1 MNIKIDRVAISEAA
15 VKRAGGTLNAPAV
28 SLFGCRI
35 EIEPNGAPCDFTE
48 QWSHIRERCRTW
60 SRDHVRGHA
69 TARHYYDFYR
79 VLGINPNR
87 TPPSAANLLIRFAI
101 GDGAKRAIPSIQ
113 PAVDA
118 GNVAQAENLVPV
130 AVLNAEAVDGD
141 LLLDVAQTGDTLLA
155 FGYEEP
161 QPIDTGRIVLRDQ
174 SKVVSE
180 FCYRDG
186 QATAVHAD
194 TRRLL
199 ILACQVGQV
208 PQNNVES
215 TIHRVVELLAA
226 SHHIR

>member
-1 MNIKIDRVAISEAA
+1 MPLKIDRVAISAAA
-15 VKRAGGTLNAPAV
+15 VKRAGGTPDEPAV
-28 SLFGCRI
+28 NLFGCRI
-35 EIEPNGAPCDFTE
+35 EIETNSAPCDFTA
-48 QWSHIRERCRTW
+48 QWSAVRERCCTW
-60 SRDHVRGHA
+60 SRDDVRRHA

-101 GDGAKRAIPSIQ
+101 GDGAKRAIPTIH

-118 GNVAQAENLVPV
+118 GNVAQAENLIPV
-130 AVLNAEAVDGD
+130 AVLNADAIDGE
-141 LLLDVAQTGDTLLA
+141 LLLDVALPGDTLLA
-155 FGYEEP
+155 FGYDQP
-161 QPIDTGRIVLRDQ
+161 QQVDAERLVLRDQ

-208 PQNNVES
+208 PQDTVCS
-215 TIHRVVELLAA
+215 TINRVVELLAA